1 LAEKSK
7 TGKSE
12 MICALDVGTTKI
24 VALIAEVDEAETVRV
39 IGAGRVPAH
48 GLRRGVVIDTAEA
61 QATIAQAIAEAESSA
76 DQVMGQA
83 YVGIAGSHI
92 NSVSSKAVVA
102 VGRSGRAI
110 TRDDTQRALEQ
121 AQNIA
126 VPHNRDIIHAVP
138 RSYTV
143 DDQKAIQNPIGMFG
157 YRLEVDASII
167 TGAASA
173 ITNLVNCVRAHG
185 VEVTDLVLQ
194 PLASAE
200 AALTDDE
207 RRLGVALVDIG
218 GGTTDL
224 AIYLEGAAWHTNILD
239 VGGDH
244 FVRDVAMGLRMP
256 YDKAEQLIKEHGAVL
271 TDVIPH
277 DASVRWGA
285 FGEQGQQVVNR
296 RLLAEI
302 LNARAEEV
310 VDLVIREIK
319 RSGYDGLLPAG
330 IVLTGGVSQ
339 LAGFPDLSRDMLQ
352 WPVRVGRPTGF
363 ASSVMDLS
371 SPEYATAVGL
381 LLWGMRRGA
390 VVRVPTPPQDS
401 TLKRIMRW
409 IRGFAPLP

>member
-7 TGKSE
+7 STIGE
-12 MICALDVGTTKI
+12 QVCALDVGTSKI
-24 VALIAEVDEAETVRV
+24 VALIAEVDEAEQLRV

-48 GLRRGVVIDTAEA
+48 GLRRGVVINTVEA
-61 QATIAQAIAEAESSA
+61 QTAIAQAITEAEGSA
-76 DQVMGQA
+76 NQVMNRA

-92 NSVSSKAVVA
+92 NAIGSKAAVA
-102 VGRSGRAI
+102 VGRGRNI

-143 DDQKAIQNPIGMFG
+143 DDQKNIQNPIGMFG
-157 YRLEVDASII
+157 FRLEVDASII

-173 ITNLVNCVRAHG
+173 ITNLVNCVRAQG
-185 VEVTDLVLQ
+185 IEVTDLVLQ

-218 GGTTDL
+218 AGTTDL
-224 AIYLEGAAWHTNILD
+224 AIYLEGAPWHTNVLD
-239 VGGDH
+239 IGGDY
-244 FVRDVAMGLRMP
+244 FIRDLAMGLRMP
-256 YDKAEQLIKEHGAVL
+256 YDKAEELMKQHGTVL
-271 TDVIPH
+271 PGQVPP
-277 DASVRWGA
+277 DATVRWDA
-285 FGEQGQQVVNR
+285 FGEQTQQPVSR
-296 RLLAEI
+296 RLVAEI

-310 VDLVIREIK
+310 IDMVTVEVK

-330 IVLTGGVSQ
+330 VVLTGGVSQ
-339 LAGFPDLSRDMLQ
+339 LNGFTELSRTMLQ
-352 WPVRVGRPTGF
+352 WPVRVGHPNGV

-381 LLWGMRRGA
+381 LLWGVRQDT
-390 VVRVPTPPQDS
+390 VPRVPPPPQDS
-401 TLKRIMRW
+401 TLRRVMRW
-409 IRGFAPLP
+409 IRGFIPIP

>member
-1 LAEKSK
+1 MAEKSK

-271 TDVIPH
+271 TEVIPH

-285 FGEQGQQVVNR
+285 FGEQAQQVVNR

-310 VDLVIREIK
+310 VDLVIREVK

-330 IVLTGGVSQ
+330 VVLTGGVSQ

-352 WPVRVGRPTGF
+352 WPVRVGRPAGF

-381 LLWGMRRGA
+381 LLWGMRRGS

-409 IRGFAPLP
+409 IRGFVPLP